1 MKVIGVDP
9 GLNTTGFGV
18 VEKDSGDLRSICYGT
33 IRPPAT
39 LELAERLKHLYD
51 EMTTLLQEYQP
62 DILSIEGTFFQ
73 KNFKSALSLG
83 QARGALLLAGASFGI
98 ACKEYSPRKV
108 KSSITGNGAATKE
121 QVQYMVQTILNLP
134 DPPTPLDASDALAL
148 GLCYLNQPD
157 W

>member
-1 MKVIGVDP
+1 MRVIGVDP
-9 GLNTTGFGV
+9 GLNTTGFGI
-18 VEKDSGDLRSICYGT
+18 VEKDGGDLRSICYGT
-33 IRPPAT
+33 IRPPVK
-39 LELAERLKHLYD
+39 LELSQRLMYLYR
-51 EMTTLLQEYQP
+51 EMMSLLQEYRP

-121 QVQYMVQTILNLP
+121 QVQYMVQNILNLSR
-134 DPPTPLDASDALAL
+134 PPAPLDASDALAI